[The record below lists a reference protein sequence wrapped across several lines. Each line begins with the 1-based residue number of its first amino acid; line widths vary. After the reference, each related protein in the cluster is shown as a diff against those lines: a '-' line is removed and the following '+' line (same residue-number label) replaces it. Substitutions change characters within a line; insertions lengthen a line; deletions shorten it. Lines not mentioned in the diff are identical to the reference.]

1 MPVVFPVSYVCF
13 GDGYIYIYDQIASH
27 KTCWDLES
35 RYKAVESQ
43 TGTLDRSI

>member
-13 GDGYIYIYDQIASH
+13 GDVYNQITFH
-27 KTCWDLES
+27 KTRWDLGS

-43 TGTLDRSI
+43 TGTLDRAT